1 MGNRSNKLVFMDN
14 TNNKKYWNDYVT
26 YWENKVK
33 EANNKKSVK
42 DRTNDDIILETYYKK
57 LNVKENDKLLD
68 YGCGSGRLYPIYKK
82 EILNNNYFGIDISG
96 ICLEH
101 AQKQYHGLILDNN
114 LKEFD
119 GVHIP
124 FQDNFFNKIVCFGV
138 FDACHQESVI
148 SELFRVLDVEGVL
161 LITGKNKRY
170 YLDDEAALVA
180 EINARKKGHP
190 NYFTDVKNFVFQL
203 LEHNVELLET
213 CYFCRRG
220 DFPKNKK
227 VYDMPERFY
236 EWAFLL
242 KKTYKYKKYEFRDLS
257 YKSSDKN

>member
-1 MGNRSNKLVFMDN
+1 MDN
-14 TNNKKYWNDYVT
+14 TNNKKYWDDYVT

-42 DRTNDDIILETYYKK
+42 DRTNDDVILETYYKK
-57 LNVKENDKLLD
+57 LNVKEDDKLLD
-68 YGCGSGRLYPIYKK
+68 YGCGSGRLYPIYIK

-96 ICLEH
+96 VCLEH
-101 AQKQYHGLILDNN
+101 AQKKYDGLILDNN

-124 FQDNFFNKIVCFGV
+124 FQDNFFNKIICFGV
-138 FDACHQESVI
+138 FDACHQEKVI
-148 SELFRVLDVEGVL
+148 SELFRVLNVEGVL
-161 LITGKNKRY
+161 LVTGKNRRY
-170 YLDDEAALVA
+170 CLDDEAALVA
-180 EINARKKGHP
+180 EINARRKGHP
-190 NYFTDVKNFVFQL
+190 NYFTDVKNFVAQL
-203 LEHNVELLET
+203 TEHNVEFLET

-227 VYDMPERFY
+227 VCDMPERFY

-242 KKTYKYKKYEFRDLS
+242 KKTSKYKKVGFRNLS
-257 YKSSDKN
+257 YKFSDRS